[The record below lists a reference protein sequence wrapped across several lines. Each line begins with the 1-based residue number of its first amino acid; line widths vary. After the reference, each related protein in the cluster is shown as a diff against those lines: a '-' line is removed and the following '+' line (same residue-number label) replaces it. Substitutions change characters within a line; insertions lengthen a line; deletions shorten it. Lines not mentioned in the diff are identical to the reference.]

1 MNPVALDPRQS
12 TPAAVALPPRPG
24 LRLSSRLALVM
35 VLAAIAWSAYGAEAR
50 PSALFGAEARAAM
63 ADFSA
68 GFLQP
73 ALSAAFLGSLV
84 RPLLETIAIAA
95 CGLTLAFALGLPLSI
110 AAADLEALG
119 GGEGRARGPGRWVML
134 AVRSSAR
141 FLLNVMRSVPDLIWA
156 LLAVR
161 AVGLGPL
168 PGVLAL
174 GLSFGGV
181 LGKVFS
187 EIYESTPGT
196 AVVALRAAGATPG
209 QAFRLA
215 VLPEAMPLVA
225 SYTLYRFDCALRTS
239 AILGLV
245 GAGGLGQHLQLS
257 LTMFAYDEVATLVLV
272 LFLLV
277 TSVDLLS
284 RMLRARLAR
293 GLPGPVLASSILV
306 WAGLAVWGASYL
318 ELSPTTL
325 FGPEARAGLA
335 AFAGEAWPPEVG
347 AGLAGELLPALAETL
362 AIAILGTAL
371 AAAVALLLSLPA
383 SREIFVADRAGEL
396 LRPRRLARFIRGS
409 LHGLA
414 RATIVFGRTLPEVI
428 WALVFI
434 LAVGLGP
441 FAGALA
447 LAIHT
452 AGVLGR
458 LYAEAIEEVPR
469 GPVEAAIGS
478 GAGRLSTFIHGVLP
492 QAAPQLLAYTL
503 YRFEVN
509 VRASAVLGIVGA
521 GGIGKLLHIAL
532 SLFLLERALT
542 LVLAVMALVALA
554 EGASGILR
562 RLVRSRGGNHHEA
575 LTSLGV

>member
-1 MNPVALDPRQS
+1 MEPS
-12 TPAAVALPPRPG
+12 AVHAQRLPSSALPARPG
-24 LRLSSRLALVM
+24 LRFSSRL
-35 VLAAIAWSAYGAEAR
+35 VLAAVVGAICWSAYRAEAD
-50 PSALFGAEARAAM
+50 PSALFGAEARSAM
-63 ADFSA
+63 ADFLG
-68 GFLQP
+68 GFLRP
-73 ALSAAFLGSLV
+73 ALGPAFLGSLA
-84 RPLLETIAIAA
+84 RPLLETVAIAA
-95 CGLTLAFALGLPLSI
+95 CGLTLAFALGFPLSI

-119 GGEGRARGPGRWVML
+119 GGEGRARGPGRWL
-134 AVRSSAR
+134 ALGVRSLAR
-141 FLLNVMRSVPDLIWA
+141 LLLNAMRSVPDLIWA

-187 EIYESTPGT
+187 EIYEATPGS
-196 AVVALRAAGATPG
+196 AVTALRAAGATPA

-215 VLPEAMPLVA
+215 VLPEALPLVA
-225 SYTLYRFDCALRTS
+225 SYTLYRFDCALRAS
-239 AILGLV
+239 AVLGLV

-257 LTMFAYDEVATLVLV
+257 LTMFAYDEVATLVMV

-277 TSVDLLS
+277 TGVDQLS
-284 RMLRARLAR
+284 RWIRARMAQGAGAPVQVGALLAWA
-293 GLPGPVLASSILV
+293 LLV
-306 WAGLAVWGASYL
+306 VWSATWL
-318 ELSPTTL
+318 ELSPATL
-325 FGPEARAGLA
+325 FGAEARAGIA
-335 AFAGEAWPPEVG
+335 AFATGAWPPEVD
-347 AGLAGELLPALAETL
+347 AGLLGQLVPALAETL
-362 AIAILGTAL
+362 AIAILGTTL
-371 AAAVALLLSLPA
+371 AAAVALLLALPA
-383 SREIFVADRAGEL
+383 ARELFVADRAGEL
-396 LRPRRLARFIRGS
+396 LRPRLLARLIRGLLHS
-409 LHGLA
+409 LV
-414 RATIVFGRTLPEVI
+414 RALIVFGRTLPEII

-469 GPVEAAIGS
+469 GPVEAVLGS
-478 GAGRLSTFIHGVLP
+478 GAGRVATFIHGVLP

-521 GGIGKLLHIAL
+521 GGIGKQLHIAL
-532 SLFLLERALT
+532 SLFLSQRALT
-542 LVLAVMALVALA
+542 LVLAVIALVAVSEA
-554 EGASGILR
+554 ASRVVR
-562 RLVRSRGGNHHEA
+562 RLALSRGGLHRQAGAA
-575 LTSLGV
+575 LAS

>member
-1 MNPVALDPRQS
+1 MSPLALGDGQPP
-12 TPAAVALPPRPG
+12 PAALALPPRPG
-24 LRLSSRLALVM
+24 LRTSSWLALAAVM
-35 VLAAIAWSAYGAEAR
+35 GAIAWSAYQAEAR
-50 PSALFGAEARAAM
+50 PAVLFGAEARAAM
-63 ADFSA
+63 ADFA
-68 GFLQP
+68 TGFLRP
-73 ALSAAFLGSLV
+73 ALSPAFLGSLV
-84 RPLLETIAIAA
+84 RPLLETVAIAV
-95 CGLTLAFALGLPLSI
+95 CGLTLAFALGFPLSI

-119 GGEGRARGPGRWVML
+119 GGESKARGPGRWFAL
-134 AVRSSAR
+134 AARSLAR
-141 FLLNVMRSVPDLIWA
+141 LLLNVMRSVPDLIWA

-168 PGVLAL
+168 PGVFAL

-196 AVVALRAAGATPG
+196 AVVALRAAGATPA

-225 SYTLYRFDCALRTS
+225 SYTLYRFDCALRAS
-239 AILGLV
+239 AVLGLV
-245 GAGGLGQHLQLS
+245 GAGGLGQQLQLS
-257 LTMFAYDEVATLVLV
+257 LTMFAYDEVATLVLL

-277 TSVDLLS
+277 TGVDQLS
-284 RMLRARLAR
+284 RRLRARLAS
-293 GLPGPVLASSILV
+293 GVPGPVLAGSALA
-306 WAGLAVWGASYL
+306 WAGLAAWGAASL
-318 ELSPTTL
+318 ELSPVAL
-325 FGPEARAGLA
+325 FGAEARAGIA
-335 AFAGEAWPPEVG
+335 AFAADAWPPEVTPGLLG
-347 AGLAGELLPALAETL
+347 ALLPALAETL
-362 AIAILGTAL
+362 AIAIFGTAL
-371 AAAVALLLSLPA
+371 AAGAALLLSLPA
-383 SREIFVADRAGEL
+383 SRELFVADRAGEL
-396 LRPRRLARFIRGS
+396 LRPRGLARLIRGA
-409 LHGLA
+409 LHALA
-414 RATIVFGRTLPEVI
+414 RATIVFGRTLPEVL

-458 LYAEAIEEVPR
+458 LYAEAFEEVPR
-469 GPVEAAIGS
+469 GPVEAALGG
-478 GAGRLSTFIHGVLP
+478 GASRLATFVHSILP

-532 SLFLLERALT
+532 SLFLSERALT

-554 EGASGILR
+554 EGASGVLR
-562 RLVRSRGGNHHEA
+562 RLVRSRGGHLREGF
-575 LTSLGV
+575 TSL